1 MALTVTVAAGIGE
14 VPTAPTFVDRI
25 NVVGENPYV
34 AGGFPL
40 GLATLLPGKTIIGA
54 TSGAQIGSDWGYVY
68 DRTNDKLIVYII
80 STGAEAGA
88 IDLSTLDVD
97 LLVFSE

>member
-1 MALTVTVAAGIGE
+1 MALTITNEAGAGDQ
-14 VPTAPTFVDRI
+14 PTAPTFVNRI
-25 NVVGENPYV
+25 KVVGENPYV

-40 GLATLLPGKTIIGA
+40 GLATLLAGKTIVGA

-88 IDLSTLDVD
+88 IDLSTLVAEF
-97 LLVFSE
+97 LVFSE

>member
-1 MALTVTVAAGIGE
+1 MPLTITQEATGGKQ
-14 VPTAPTFVDRI
+14 PTAPLFVDRI
-25 NVVGENPYV
+25 KVVGENPYV

-40 GLATLLPGKTIIGA
+40 GLAALLPGKTILGA

-68 DRTNDKLIVYII
+68 DRTNDKLMVYII

-88 IDLSTLDVD
+88 IDLSTLTAEI
-97 LLVFSE
+97 LVFSK

>member
-1 MALTVTVAAGIGE
+1 MALTITLAASAGE
-14 VPTAPTFVDRI
+14 QPMAPTFVDRI
-25 NVVGENPYV
+25 NVVGENPYP

-40 GLATLLPGKTIIGA
+40 GLATLLAGKTILGA

-68 DRTNDKLIVYII
+68 DRAADKLVVYII

-88 IDLSTLDVD
+88 IDLSTLDAD
-97 LLVFSE
+97 FLVFSE